1 VRYILD
7 TDTCICVLRQREP
20 VFSRVRA
27 LSPDDLAVTA
37 MTEAELRYGARNSS
51 NPIAGMARVET
62 FLSAPIESLPFDSDA
77 ARWHAE
83 LRYALRPT
91 PIGERDLVIASVAVA
106 NGHTFVTRNTAEFAR
121 VPGLVCQ
128 DWTTAQ

>member
-1 VRYILD
+1 MRYILD
-7 TDTCICVLRQREP
+7 TDICIWVLRQREP

-37 MTEAELRYGARNSS
+37 MTEAELRYGARNCSD
-51 NPIAGMARVET
+51 PTAGMARVET
-62 FLSAPIESLPFDSDA
+62 FLSAPIESLPFASDA

-83 LRYALRPT
+83 LSYALRPT

-106 NGHTFVTRNTAEFAR
+106 NGHTFVTRNTAAFAR
-121 VPGLVCQ
+121 VPGLICQ
-128 DWTTAQ
+128 DWTTP